1 MALLGFKVSLLA
13 SYMRIGGFVPTY
25 KTVLLGVM
33 AACVCNQA
41 VFMFV
46 LLFACRPVCLYQY
59 PDDCSMLIMHR

>member
-13 SYMRIGGFVPTY
+13 SYMRIGGFVPAY
-25 KTVLLGVM
+25 KMALLGVI

-46 LLFACRPVCLYQY
+46 LLFACRPVFLL
-59 PDDCSMLIMHR
+59 PH